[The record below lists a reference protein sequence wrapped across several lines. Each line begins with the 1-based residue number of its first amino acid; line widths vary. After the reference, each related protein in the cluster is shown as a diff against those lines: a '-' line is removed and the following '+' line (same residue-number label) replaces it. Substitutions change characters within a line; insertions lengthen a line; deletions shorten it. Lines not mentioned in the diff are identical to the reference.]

1 MYSVPTATP
10 PAPESMD
17 TRTWFTSMTCKPLRL
32 LPVKTCTTLDYAS
45 PQAPTAQR
53 RVDLHKDWAP
63 ILVPPLR
70 RSTER
75 FRLLQLWV
83 GVVQEVAD
91 DGLVVTLFDQTN
103 RQYPEEDVT
112 ISLSEIPEQDHP
124 LLKPGAI
131 LYWSIGYREDQGQP
145 RERVSCVRA
154 RRLPVWSET
163 DLERGR
169 ANAQK
174 VIADLK

>member
-1 MYSVPTATP
+1 MYSAPTATP
-10 PAPESMD
+10 FAPESMD
-17 TRTWFTSMTCKPLRL
+17 TRTWFTSMNCRPLRL
-32 LPVKTCTTLDYAS
+32 QPIKTCMTLDYAS
-45 PQAPTAQR
+45 SQALTAQR
-53 RVDLHKDWAP
+53 QVDFHKDWTP
-63 ILVPPLR
+63 TLVPPLR
-70 RSTER
+70 RPTER

-83 GVVQEVAD
+83 GVVQEIAD

-124 LLKPGAI
+124 LLKSGAI

>member
-1 MYSVPTATP
+1 
-10 PAPESMD
+10 
-17 TRTWFTSMTCKPLRL
+17 
-32 LPVKTCTTLDYAS
+32 
-45 PQAPTAQR
+45 
-53 RVDLHKDWAP
+53 
-63 ILVPPLR
+63 
-70 RSTER
+70 
-75 FRLLQLWV
+75 
-83 GVVQEVAD
+83 VVQEVAD

-103 RQYPEEDVT
+103 RQYPEEDAT

-145 RERVSCVRA
+145 RERVSSVRA
-154 RRLPVWSET
+154 RRLPVWSDT

-174 VIADLK
+174 VIADIK